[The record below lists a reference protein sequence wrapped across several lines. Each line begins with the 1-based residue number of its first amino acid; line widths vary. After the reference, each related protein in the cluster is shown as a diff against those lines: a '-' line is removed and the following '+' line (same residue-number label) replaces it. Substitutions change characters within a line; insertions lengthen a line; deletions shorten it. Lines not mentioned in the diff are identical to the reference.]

1 MERLENFKNLG
12 LSENTL
18 KALRAKGFEQPSPI
32 QKQVIPLLLESE
44 SDVIGQ
50 AATGT
55 GKTAAFALPMIER
68 LEPGSKHIQAIILTP
83 TRELALQ
90 VSEEINSLRGERPFR
105 VIPVYGGQSIDNQL
119 KRLKKGVDIVV
130 GTPGR
135 IIDHLNRRSLKL
147 DKITYMVLDEAD
159 EMLNMGFIE
168 DMERIMGETNPDK
181 KTLLFSATMPKS
193 IMSLA
198 KKYMKPYEFVEAENL
213 TKDIDLTE
221 QIYFEVRSSDKF
233 EALCRIMD
241 VETGFYGLVFCKTK
255 IEVSEIAEKLHSR
268 GYDADA
274 LHGDI
279 NQSLREKIL
288 GKFRKKQVTI
298 LVATDVAARGIDV
311 QKLTHVINYSIPH
324 DPQAYVHRIGRTG
337 RAGNKGT
344 AITFIT
350 PSEYK
355 KLLYIQ
361 RYTNTKIKKAE
372 IPKVGD
378 ILKIKKAKVVQ
389 DLAAMIENT
398 DNSEYVKWAEK
409 TLEKYSPV
417 DVVAALLKHSFQNE
431 LDDSA
436 YSEIDSSRN
445 SCDTGT
451 GTTRLFVAMGK
462 ISGINPKKL
471 VDLIK
476 QTSGLNNLRINDV
489 QVLDKFSFVTVP
501 FEQAE
506 AIIESFHSQDRRGKS
521 IVTKAKP
528 KRAN

>member
-1 MERLENFKNLG
+1 MESLENFRKLG
-12 LSENTL
+12 LSDTTL
-18 KALRAKGFEQPSPI
+18 NALRAKGFEEPSPI
-32 QKQVIPLLLESE
+32 QNQIIPLLLKSD

-55 GKTAAFALPMIER
+55 GKTAAFALPIIER
-68 LEPGSKHIQAIILTP
+68 LEPGTKHVQAIVLTP
-83 TRELALQ
+83 TRELAIQ
-90 VSEEINSLRGERPFR
+90 VAEEINSLRGQREFR
-105 VIPVYGGQSIDNQL
+105 VIPVYGGQSIDQQL
-119 KRLKKGVDIVV
+119 RKLKKGVDIVV

-135 IIDHLNRRSLKL
+135 ILDHLNRRSLKL
-147 DKITYMVLDEAD
+147 NNITYMVLDEAD
-159 EMLNMGFIE
+159 EMLNMGFID
-168 DMERIMGETNPDK
+168 DMEKIMKETNPDK
-181 KTLLFSATMPKS
+181 KTLLFSATMPRS
-193 IMSLA
+193 IMTLA
-198 KKYMKPYEFVEAENL
+198 KKYMKPFEFVEAENL
-213 TKDIDLTE
+213 TKDLDLTE
-221 QIYFEVRSSDKF
+221 QIYFEVRGSDKF

-241 VETGFYGLVFCKTK
+241 VEPDFYGLIFCRTK
-255 IEVSEIAEKLHSR
+255 IDVSEIAEKLCSR

-288 GKFRKKQVTI
+288 GKFRKRQVNI

-355 KLLYIQ
+355 SLLYIQ
-361 RYTNTKIKKAE
+361 KYTNTKIRRAE
-372 IPKVGD
+372 VPKVGD
-378 ILKIKKAKVVQ
+378 ILKIKKAKVIQ
-389 DLAAMIENT
+389 DLAELIENT
-398 DNSEYVKWAEK
+398 DNGEYTKWAEK

-417 DVVAALLKHSFQNE
+417 DVVAALLKHSFQDD
-431 LDDSA
+431 LDDSS
-436 YSEIDSSRN
+436 YSDIN
-445 SCDTGT
+445 NTHNAGNAGA

-462 ISGINPKKL
+462 ISGMNPKRL

-476 QTSGLNNLRINDV
+476 ETSGISNLRASDV

-506 AIIESFHSQDRRGKS
+506 PIIESFHSQDRPGKS
-521 IVTKAKP
+521 IITKAKP
-528 KRAN
+528 KK

>member
-1 MERLENFKNLG
+1 MEKLGNFKKLG
-12 LSENTL
+12 LSDITL
-18 KALRAKGFEQPSPI
+18 HALKAKGFEQPSPI
-32 QKQVIPLLLESE
+32 QKQIIPLLLNSD

-55 GKTAAFALPMIER
+55 GKTAAFALPIIER
-68 LEPGSKHIQAIILTP
+68 LEPGTKHVQAIILTP
-83 TRELALQ
+83 TRELAIQ
-90 VSEEINSLRGERPFR
+90 VSEEINSLRGNREFR
-105 VIPVYGGQSIDNQL
+105 VIPVYGGQSIDQQL
-119 KRLKKGVDIVV
+119 KKLAKGVDIVV

-135 IIDHLNRRSLKL
+135 ILDHLGRRSLKL
-147 DKITYMVLDEAD
+147 DNIAYMVLDEAD
-159 EMLNMGFIE
+159 EMLNMGFID
-168 DMERIMGETNPDK
+168 DMEKIMKKTNPDK
-181 KTLLFSATMPKS
+181 KTLLFSATMPAS

-198 KKYMKPYEFVEAENL
+198 KKYMKPYKFIEAENL
-213 TKDIDLTE
+213 NSDLNLTE
-221 QIYFEVRSSDKF
+221 QIYFEVRGSDKF

-241 VETGFYGLVFCKTK
+241 VETDVYGLIFCRTK
-255 IEVSEIAEKLHSR
+255 IDVDEMAKKLFNR
-268 GYDADA
+268 GYDADV

-279 NQSLREKIL
+279 NQGLRERIL
-288 GKFRKKQVTI
+288 GKFRKKEINI

-361 RYTNTKIKKAE
+361 KYTNTKIKRAE
-372 IPKVGD
+372 IPRVGD
-378 ILKIKKAKVVQ
+378 ILKIKKAKVVK
-389 DLAAMIENT
+389 DLELLIESSDNT
-398 DNSEYVKWAEK
+398 EYRKWAEK
-409 TLEKYSPV
+409 TLEKYSPL
-417 DVVAALLKHSFQNE
+417 DVVAALLKHSFQDE
-431 LDDSA
+431 IDDSS
-436 YSEIDSSRN
+436 YSDINNTHDTAN
-445 SCDTGT
+445 SGA

-462 ISGINPKKL
+462 LRGIDAKKL
-471 VDLIK
+471 IELIK
-476 QTSGLNNLRINDV
+476 QKSGLDNLRVSDV

-506 AIIESFHSQDRRGKS
+506 LIIQSFHSNDGRGKS

-528 KRAN
+528 KK

>member
-1 MERLENFKNLG
+1 MQKLENFQKMG
-12 LSENTL
+12 LSYLSLN
-18 KALRAKGFEQPSPI
+18 ALRAKGFEEPTPI
-32 QKQVIPLLLESE
+32 QSQIIPLLLNSD

-55 GKTAAFALPMIER
+55 GKTAAFGLPIIER
-68 LEPGSKHIQAIILTP
+68 LVPNAKHVQAIIMTP
-83 TRELALQ
+83 TRELAIQ
-90 VSEEINSLRGERPFR
+90 VAEEINSLRGEREFR
-105 VIPVYGGQSIDNQL
+105 VIPVYGGQSIEQQL
-119 KRLKKGVDIVV
+119 KKLKKGVEIVV

-135 IIDHLNRRSLKL
+135 ILDHLNRRSLKL
-147 DKITYMVLDEAD
+147 DNISYLVLDEAD

-168 DMERIMGETNPDK
+168 DMEKIMKQTNPDK
-181 KTLLFSATMPKS
+181 KTLLFSATMPRS
-193 IMSLA
+193 ILGLA
-198 KKYMKPYEFVEAENL
+198 KKYMKPYEFVVAEGL
-213 TKDIDLTE
+213 DKEEILTE
-221 QIYFEVRSSDKF
+221 QIYFEVRETDKL

-241 VETGFYGLVFCKTK
+241 VEKDFYGLIFCRTK
-255 IEVSEIAEKLHSR
+255 IEASDMAEKLYSR

-279 NQSLREKIL
+279 SQSLREKIL
-288 GKFRKKQVTI
+288 GKFKKKQLNI

-324 DPQAYVHRIGRTG
+324 DPEAYVHRIGRTG

-361 RYTNTKIKKAE
+361 KYANTKIKRAE
-372 IPKVGD
+372 VPKIDD

-389 DLAAMIENT
+389 ELNALIESV

-409 TLEKYSPV
+409 TLEQYSPV
-417 DVVAALLKHSFQNE
+417 EVVSALLKHAFKDE
-431 LDDSA
+431 LD
-436 YSEIDSSRN
+436 ESSYG
-445 SCDTGT
+445 DIKADT

-462 ISGINPKKL
+462 VDGMDNRKL
-471 VDLIK
+471 VELIK
-476 QTSGLNNLRINDV
+476 QRSGLKNLNMIDV

-501 FEQAE
+501 FEHAE
-506 AIIESFHSQDRRGKS
+506 PIMASFQSKDKRGKAII
-521 IVTKAKP
+521 TKAKP
-528 KRAN
+528 KK